1 VHGFQ
6 DHGVGAG
13 ICQVPRK
20 RVIAP
25 DGPVEMFDLSHV
37 RVVEMGDLDLR
48 LAVQVDLASL
58 VDEKLRVRLSA
69 EPKPQMCLPRRGT
82 AACAPT
88 CAGWAGL

>member
-1 VHGFQ
+1 
-6 DHGVGAG
+6 
-13 ICQVPRK
+13 
-20 RVIAP
+20 
-25 DGPVEMFDLSHV
+25 
-37 RVVEMGDLDLR
+37 
-48 LAVQVDLASL
+48 